1 MKCKTMIF
9 GLSLG
14 LVAGLMWMPGSAADG
29 QDFALMGGGESPF
42 GFGKKIA
49 GTYSSPA
56 GFGGAL
62 TLNADGTVIAISG
75 SCCGAGANA
84 NIQSPALGNWERTG
98 VRQVTLRALIIGTQY
113 DLAGQPMDNFAAAAA
128 EVLDFAE
135 DFQSYTGTLCTS
147 LWFYPLEGPIPDV
160 DVDPPDLIVGPFPLA
175 NTRLA
180 VFQECPPPG

>member
-1 MKCKTMIF
+1 MMKCKTMIF

-98 VRQVTLRALIIGTQY
+98 VRQVTLRALIIGK
-113 DLAGQPMDNFAAAAA
+113 
-128 EVLDFAE
+128 